1 MRAPTRRCLKSRSVQ
16 VLVFCVITV
25 YRQSFACVWFFVLP
39 TYVFSFRVSP
49 CPAPPESRH
58 FYRPPERPDFQMAS
72 PTPTQDITT
81 VYATRNILGPL
92 TTVFTAPQECTL
104 AGIIN
109 SHTAAYRGQGCIVD
123 HLADASTCWPQA
135 TAAAPLKSP
144 PLNGWG
150 FYSPGISCPAGY
162 TSACSATQGS
172 STGWEM
178 QFAMDER
185 ETAVGCCPTYVVVLA
200 FCGVACLIPNT

>member
-1 MRAPTRRCLKSRSVQ
+1 MPC
-16 VLVFCVITV
+16 I
-25 YRQSFACVWFFVLP
+25 WFFVLP
-39 TYVFSFRVSP
+39 THVSACCFPNSFRVSP
-49 CPAPPESRH
+49 WLALPESSN

-72 PTPTQDITT
+72 PTPTQAITT

-104 AGIIN
+104 AGII
-109 SHTAAYRGQGCIVD
+109 SSRTSAYRGQDCIVD
-123 HLADASTCWPQA
+123 HLVDASSCWPQA

-178 QFAMDER
+178 QFPMDER
-185 ETAVGCCPTYVVVLA
+185 ETAVGCCPTYVLVLS
-200 FCGVACLIPNT
+200 FLWRCVFDPNT